1 VANLEIMITIE
12 IKMIYLIN
20 IILFAVVIY
29 FVYKN
34 YTLTK
39 KKVIEQID
47 KDWLRLPIPKYE
59 TPKWEDFDPDHTLLK
74 DVLESIKLE
83 DWTSKIEQERNYGIS
98 ERRSYT
104 IELYNPSNT
113 LKVRSRLYVYD
124 NKANLASFNIIKTI
138 PGTAFTNGSASYNT
152 DNTETSTLILSQL
165 WGFIL
170 EHHEKIYSETI
181 VGYERVRESIDTELK
196 TLKRDNALK
205 SLLG

>member
-1 VANLEIMITIE
+1 
-12 IKMIYLIN
+12 MIYIIN
-20 IILFAVVIY
+20 LTLFAVVIY
-29 FVYKN
+29 FAYKN

-47 KDWLRLPIPKYE
+47 KDWLRLPIPKYK
-59 TPKWEDFDPDHTLLK
+59 TPKWEDFDTDHTLLK

-83 DWTSKIEQERNYGIS
+83 DWVSKIEQERNYGIR
-98 ERRSYT
+98 ERRSYM
-104 IELYNPSNT
+104 IELYNPSST
-113 LKVRSRLYVYD
+113 LKIRSILYVYD
-124 NKANLASFNIIKTI
+124 NKANLGSFNIIKTI
-138 PGTAFTNGSASYNT
+138 PGSLVTNGSVSYNC

-170 EHHEKIYSETI
+170 EHHENIYSETMI
-181 VGYERVRESIDTELK
+181 GYEKVRESIDTELK